1 MASTSPSTVP
11 SEPAVAGSD
20 TIDRYV
26 WEVAAVVILGAI
38 MSILDTTIVNVAI
51 DNLGVDFHAPLA
63 TIQWVATGYMLALAT
78 VIPLTGWAQERFGAK
93 RLWMGA
99 ITAFLIGSALSGLAW
114 SATSLIIF
122 RVLQGFGGGMILPVG
137 QSMLAQAAG
146 PRRLGRVMGIIGV
159 PMLLGPVLGPVIGG
173 LLIEYASWRW
183 IFYVNIPIGAV
194 ALAFAWR
201 LLPRDEPRPEHALD
215 WAGLVLL
222 SPGLAMLVYALSEV
236 GSTGNVTGR
245 NSTVALVLGLAL
257 LVAFTWH
264 SLREGEHALI
274 DLRLFTNREFAASS
288 VTGLLF
294 AGSMFGAMILLP
306 LYYQIVRGGTALEAG
321 LLMAPQGLGAAVV
334 MPLAGK
340 VTDRVGAGKVVPFG
354 IALAVIGTAAYI
366 DLSASTSF
374 WFLGGALFVRG
385 LGMGASMMPS
395 IAAAY
400 QTLPPRVIPRATA
413 LINVVQRVG
422 GSFGTALFA
431 VVLVRRIHSH
441 VSALH
446 LAHAPSF
453 SGQIQNLP
461 PGARQVLG
469 NPVAH
474 AFGDTF
480 LWATVMMLLM
490 FVPAAFLPRRPPER
504 APAGTG
510 PVADV

>member
-1 MASTSPSTVP
+1 MASSTSPPTTQPRSP
-11 SEPAVAGSD
+11 GAGSD
-20 TIDRYV
+20 AIDRYV
-26 WEVAAVVILGAI
+26 WEVAAVVILGAV

-51 DNLGVDFHAPLA
+51 DNLGVDFHSPLS

-99 ITAFLIGSALSGLAW
+99 IAAFLAGSALSGLAW
-114 SATSLIIF
+114 SAASLIVF

-201 LLPRDEPRPEHALD
+201 LLPRDEPRPEHRLD
-215 WAGLVLL
+215 WKGLVLL
-222 SPGLAMLVYALSEV
+222 SPGLALLVYALSEV
-236 GSTGNVTGR
+236 GSTGDVTGR
-245 NSTVALVLGLAL
+245 NSTVAFFAGVVLLG
-257 LVAFTWH
+257 VFTWH
-264 SLREGEHALI
+264 SFREGDEALV
-274 DLRLFTNREFAASS
+274 DLRLFGNREFSASS
-288 VTGLLF
+288 LTGLLF
-294 AGSMFGAMILLP
+294 AGAMFGAMILLP

-321 LLMAPQGLGAAVV
+321 LLMAPQGLGAAVM
-334 MPLAGK
+334 MPVAGK
-340 VTDRVGAGKVVPFG
+340 LTDRLGAGRVVPFG
-354 IALAVIGTAAYI
+354 IALAVIGTAAYVG
-366 DLSASTSF
+366 LSASTSF

-400 QTLPPRVIPRATA
+400 QTMPPRAIPRATA

-431 VVLVRRIHSH
+431 VVLVRRIHAH
-441 VSALH
+441 VAALH

-490 FVPAAFLPRRPPER
+490 FLPAAFLPRHPPDKG
-504 APAGTG
+504 PAEAGA
-510 PVADV
+510 VEL